1 MIDMNYVFTILNT
14 TFNVIDQ
21 DNKIQTLNF
30 LKVYDRGTWP
40 FFMFQVL
47 KKIGILRLFINLFK
61 LLFQRIEVLVNIN
74 GVWQGYA
81 IVFFILVREA
91 LNQVIKQEMH
101 MGISKGSPSQIETNN
116 KYWANMLMMPHW
128 LSRLNKS
135 MLKRLLK
142 LSISFKI
149 FLTLK

>member
-1 MIDMNYVFTILNT
+1 
-14 TFNVIDQ
+14 
-21 DNKIQTLNF
+21 
-30 LKVYDRGTWP
+30 
-40 FFMFQVL
+40 MFQVL

-116 KYWANMLMMPHW
+116 KY
-128 LSRLNKS
+128 
-135 MLKRLLK
+135 
-142 LSISFKI
+142 
-149 FLTLK
+149 